1 MLIKMTGTMPERKHV
16 LYDLDMPRLL
26 SRMLPELSEEQAC
39 LFLQEYL
46 CRDSAEITERSLL
59 LTEFADKSG
68 EDELAE
74 CITLEEWESEL
85 TKIIHEHYQSNH
97 ESHSQPHCKN

>member
-1 MLIKMTGTMPERKHV
+1 MAKDHSSEDIMKQAVNE
-16 LYDLDMPRLL
+16 PRTQYIA
-26 SRMLPELSEEQAC
+26 SPYSTFR
-39 LFLQEYL
+39 
-46 CRDSAEITERSLL
+46 TV
-59 LTEFADKSG
+59 G

-97 ESHSQPHCKN
+97 ESH

>member
-1 MLIKMTGTMPERKHV
+1 MAKDYSTEDIRKQEV
-16 LYDLDMPRLL
+16 NEPQAQYKASPR
-26 SRMLPELSEEQAC
+26 
-39 LFLQEYL
+39 
-46 CRDSAEITERSLL
+46 SAFRTVDEN
-59 LTEFADKSG
+59 
-68 EDELAE
+68 ELAE

>member
-1 MLIKMTGTMPERKHV
+1 MAKDYSTEDIMK
-16 LYDLDMPRLL
+16 
-26 SRMLPELSEEQAC
+26 
-39 LFLQEYL
+39 QEVNEPQTSYIASPPGSF
-46 CRDSAEITERSLL
+46 RTI
-59 LTEFADKSG
+59 G

-97 ESHSQPHCKN
+97 ESHSQSHCKN